1 MRFIYGKS
9 HVKSKENEREKKTHH
24 FNCMMNFKT
33 KDIKCQTLDGHH
45 IVATGVASFQN
56 KKHNAMQ

>member
-1 MRFIYGKS
+1 MS
-9 HVKSKENEREKKTHH
+9 EKKTHH

-56 KKHNAMQ
+56 NKHNAMQ